1 MAIKYLYSWLVL
13 LGALAVA
20 DPGQASTHDFYK
32 GKTIRFITAFSPG
45 GEMQAVGVRSL
56 ILLCLHPSAMSRF
69 EPSSLFTC
77 RANRDAA
84 VQRFKIRG
92 EDLGSNL
99 DFST

>member
-1 MAIKYLYSWLVL
+1 MSSMQPPDRTPRQQVKDLLMATPLSLRQ
-13 LGALAVA
+13 LAKIV
-20 DPGQASTHDFYK
+20 G
-32 GKTIRFITAFSPG
+32 ITLSPPLAR
-45 GEMQAVGVRSL
+45 EERCKPWGVRSL

-92 EDLGSNL
+92 GRLRVKS
-99 DFST
+99 